1 MINFVLKFYFCTYY
15 FSPLNTIMR
24 KREARSMRILRIW
37 IRIPNTGHNTDGT
50 GLDLPDLSFRKR
62 FGETAVL
69 DKAQETLC
77 DGAAPGGRVG
87 AAPLRPAVRQRV
99 PLVHGRLRLNNF
111 ACLLLL
117 QLLWL
122 LWRLQLL

>member
-1 MINFVLKFYFCTYY
+1 
-15 FSPLNTIMR
+15 
-24 KREARSMRILRIW
+24 MRIQGIW
-37 IRIPNTGHNTDGT
+37 IRIPNTGHTTDGT
-50 GLDLPDLSFRKR
+50 GLDLPDLSFRER

-69 DKAQETLC
+69 NKAQESLC

-111 ACLLLL
+111 AGLL
-117 QLLWL
+117 QLL